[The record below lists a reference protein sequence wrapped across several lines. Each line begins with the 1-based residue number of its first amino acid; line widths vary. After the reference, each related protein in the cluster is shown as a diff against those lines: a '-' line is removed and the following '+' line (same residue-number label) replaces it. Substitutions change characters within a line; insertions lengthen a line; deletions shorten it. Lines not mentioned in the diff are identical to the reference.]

1 MNRSDE
7 YLEATP
13 SMDEFVLPPPIT
25 EHGVTSYWVWVDP
38 SWKVDTC
45 GWQYTDWDWKR
56 LAMLSRRRKW
66 FRCARLEQQPAE
78 EESSVKESIDINNDD
93 DDDDYSLTTT
103 DDSIS
108 TMETTHA
115 AAGINIFSP
124 SSPSTPPPLWI
135 KHRSSPSTSSSATI
149 ATATTYSLPSSPS
162 GNVRKRYSCDSTG
175 SSLGSHFW
183 LNR

>member
-93 DDDDYSLTTT
+93 DDDYSLTTT